1 MLVAWGLSD
10 EHIAARKPWPSLP
23 WVFVR
28 QAGSSRWY
36 SRGHANGRSCG

>member
-23 WVFVR
+23 WVFVQPR
-28 QAGSSRWY
+28 DKATGAVRFI
-36 SRGHANGRSCG
+36 ATL